1 MRSLAPL
8 TLLSGRT
15 LCQHPSSRIAREN
28 LEVFCDTWSQSVN
41 DLSRLAKESD
51 SAACGRVAA
60 EKQAYMS
67 LPRPG
72 KHGTTS
78 KPSKPI
84 TLDIEDQQK
93 MAKVGL
99 EMKLL
104 TSEVDAEAEK
114 WDEYAENDIV
124 KRAKAMS
131 SMAYNMYLFTR
142 GDGPLKTTHDLF
154 TQAEFFAE
162 QANKMYKTVREFSYE
177 VPASAEKSELSTI
190 LERIPAHCQQLQ
202 VLVKSPTVGKSA
214 TFGKVDSVIQETKN
228 LMNEIAKL
236 VTSSFVCATKYEIE
250 FRGGSM
256 PRPVG
261 DGGVEPRTSRESTAW
276 RRTPSIRRTAPP
288 PTYQQH

>member
-1 MRSLAPL
+1 
-8 TLLSGRT
+8 
-15 LCQHPSSRIAREN
+15 
-28 LEVFCDTWSQSVN
+28 
-41 DLSRLAKESD
+41 
-51 SAACGRVAA
+51 
-60 EKQAYMS
+60 
-67 LPRPG
+67 
-72 KHGTTS
+72 
-78 KPSKPI
+78 
-84 TLDIEDQQK
+84 

-162 QANKMYKTVREFSYE
+162 QANQMYRTVREFSYE
-177 VPASAEKSELSTI
+177 VPGSAEKSDLSSI
-190 LERIPAHCQQLQ
+190 LERIPLHCQQLQ
-202 VLVKSPTVGKSA
+202 VLVKSPTVGKTA

-236 VTSSFVCATKYEIE
+236 VTASFVCATKSIIFSWNHNKIRNRVSRRHDQWPGAKRRREGQSRIDCLATDAEHSKANPARVPSLHQPRIQYSHLAAGLKDNKCLLTKPAG
-250 FRGGSM
+250 RNRLTY
-256 PRPVG
+256 PRPQRLVLLKL
-261 DGGVEPRTSRESTAW
+261 DVF
-276 RRTPSIRRTAPP
+276 SIP
-288 PTYQQH
+288 

>member
-1 MRSLAPL
+1 M
-8 TLLSGRT
+8 
-15 LCQHPSSRIAREN
+15 
-28 LEVFCDTWSQSVN
+28 
-41 DLSRLAKESD
+41 
-51 SAACGRVAA
+51 
-60 EKQAYMS
+60 
-67 LPRPG
+67 

-177 VPASAEKSELSTI
+177 VPGSAEKSELSAI
-190 LERIPAHCQQLQ
+190 LERIPVHCQQLQ

-250 FRGGSM
+250 FRGGSV
-256 PRPVG
+256 PRTVG
-261 DGGVEPRTSRESTAW
+261 DGGDTRASRESTLW

-288 PTYQQH
+288 HALFQHQH

>member
-1 MRSLAPL
+1 MGGGRSSEKELAGYLSPCPL
-8 TLLSGRT
+8 K
-15 LCQHPSSRIAREN
+15 
-28 LEVFCDTWSQSVN
+28 EVISV
-41 DLSRLAKESD
+41 L
-51 SAACGRVAA
+51 
-60 EKQAYMS
+60 
-67 LPRPG
+67 

-177 VPASAEKSELSTI
+177 VPGSAEKSELSAI
-190 LERIPAHCQQLQ
+190 LEKIPVHCQQLQ

-236 VTSSFVCATKYEIE
+236 VTSSFVCATKFDKVENTKSSSVAGRCPGRLGTAM
-250 FRGGSM
+250 RGLRESQRFGDAHLAYDGQ
-256 PRPVG
+256 PRPLASTN
-261 DGGVEPRTSRESTAW
+261 TSK
-276 RRTPSIRRTAPP
+276 IIKGL
-288 PTYQQH
+288 